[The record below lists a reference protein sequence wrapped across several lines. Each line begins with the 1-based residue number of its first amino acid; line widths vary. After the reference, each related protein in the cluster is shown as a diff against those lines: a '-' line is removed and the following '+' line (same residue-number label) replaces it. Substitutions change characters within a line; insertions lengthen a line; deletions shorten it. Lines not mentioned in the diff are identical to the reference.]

1 MTHRAAQETPD
12 SPPVRLVRSV
22 DLRTVAGARIQLVGV
37 DMPSV
42 VPVKNV
48 LGVVE
53 LPGPMSAAPSFVSRS
68 GRFEQDDHDEHDERD
83 VVPAVEDGLTVTDRA
98 WVARTAALI
107 RENVL
112 RDADSQATV
121 IADAVVAK
129 LTATGVIAPPPVT
142 TAEPE
147 RILISSDEAAALLGI
162 TRRALAKRVERHQ
175 VPGVCRVGRRIQ
187 FNKAKLLSGL
197 DRRTRA

>member
-1 MTHRAAQETPD
+1 MGAPDETIQEQPQAK
-12 SPPVRLVRSV
+12 RLRSV
-22 DLRTVAGARIQLVGV
+22 DLRPSIGDRVQLVGIDAPPV
-37 DMPSV
+37 TLAPAAKTLGIIELEAPPQSG
-42 VPVKNV
+42 VP
-48 LGVVE
+48 
-53 LPGPMSAAPSFVSRS
+53 
-68 GRFEQDDHDEHDERD
+68 
-83 VVPAVEDGLTVTDRA
+83 GLA
-98 WVARTAALI
+98 
-107 RENVL
+107 E
-112 RDADSQATV
+112 V
-121 IADAVVAK
+121 IADAVMAK